1 MQINTTQAAGL
12 LAFIPAAAAAG
23 GAYWAIGREG
33 RAPRRYWGAMAAIQ
47 LILTIEIMG
56 SFRHQLNL
64 VIGGWLQADGLYG
77 ERRPA
82 QAAVIVATLLLALA
96 LTALVVRNAPT
107 RAQALAAGAT
117 AGAVIVFAI
126 ECISLH
132 AVDAYFYRPVG
143 PIMAIGWLWLAC
155 GWTTAA
161 NALADTAA
169 SLRLRR
175 NCV

>member
-1 MQINTTQAAGL
+1 MQINSTQAAGL

-23 GAYWAIGREG
+23 AACWAIGRNG
-33 RAPRRYWGAMAAIQ
+33 RDSRRYWGAMAAIH
-47 LILTIEIMG
+47 LILTIEIIG
-56 SFRHQLNL
+56 SFRHRLNQ

-82 QAAVIVATLLLALA
+82 QAMVIVVTLLLALA
-96 LTALVVRNAPT
+96 LTALILRKAPT

-117 AGAVIVFAI
+117 AGAVLVFTI

-155 GWTTAA
+155 GWMTAA
-161 NALADTAA
+161 IALADA
-169 SLRLRR
+169 SALLRLRR